1 MRATSETNR
10 STEMN
15 YAAAFTSSLCLL
27 LMLATVPIAYREARP
42 RSSVAYGCGFMVL
55 GIGALVL
62 ALPDAV
68 AAYSIAFTLFTIAA
82 ALGGALLLLGTW
94 LRCGARLPYGWLAAG
109 AIVWLISIV
118 PLPYLER
125 LPYLRAVT
133 YGLCL
138 ATGCAL
144 AVWAIMRKK
153 ARRNA
158 ADRMLI
164 GTFVFAGVS
173 ELLLTMLTFMHP
185 NGAEEVWSIRGI
197 TVPLTLVGLGIF
209 VLQSYALDSID
220 ELNRLSETDA
230 LTELMNR
237 RAFNERLDQTIETAK
252 RYRRPLCLVI
262 ADLDNFKR
270 INDRFGHTAGDD
282 VLVAFGQLL
291 REQSRSVDAVARIG
305 GEEFAIIMPES
316 GVDDV
321 LDYAERMR
329 AATEARVRMQEEP
342 VTASFGI
349 ADAADCSYDARALIA
364 AADAALY
371 AAKAAGRN
379 RVLVHNVRQ
388 GELFPAFRGRL
399 SKAG

>member
-1 MRATSETNR
+1 
-10 STEMN
+10 MN

-27 LMLATVPIAYREARP
+27 MMLATVPIAYREARP
-42 RSSVAYGCGFMVL
+42 RSSVAYGCAFMVL
-55 GIGALVL
+55 GIGALPMS
-62 ALPDAV
+62 LPDTMMS
-68 AAYSIAFTLFTIAA
+68 YEIAFTLFTIAA
-82 ALGGALLLLGTW
+82 ALGGAFLLLGTW

-109 AIVWLISIV
+109 AAIWLLSVI

-125 LPYLRAVT
+125 VPYFRAAV
-133 YGLCL
+133 YGLCM
-138 ATGCAL
+138 ATGCGL
-144 AVWAIMRKK
+144 AIWAIVRKK

-158 ADRMLI
+158 ADKMLMA
-164 GTFVFAGVS
+164 TFAFAGVS
-173 ELLLTMLTFMHP
+173 ELLLTMLTFVHP
-185 NGAEEVWSIRGI
+185 NGAGDIWSIRGI

-237 RAFNERLDQTIETAK
+237 RAFNERLEQTIETAK
-252 RYRRPLCLVI
+252 RYHRPLCLVI

-282 VLVAFGQLL
+282 VLVAFAQLL

-316 GVDDV
+316 SVDHV
-321 LDYAERMR
+321 LEYAERMR
-329 AATEARVRMQEEP
+329 AATEARVRMQEET

-349 ADAADCSYDARALIA
+349 ADAADCSYDSRALIA

-399 SKAG
+399 SKVG